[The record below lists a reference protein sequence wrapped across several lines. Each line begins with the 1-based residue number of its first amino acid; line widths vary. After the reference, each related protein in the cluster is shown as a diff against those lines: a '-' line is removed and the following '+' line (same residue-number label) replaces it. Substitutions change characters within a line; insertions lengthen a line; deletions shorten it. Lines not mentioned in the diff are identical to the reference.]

1 MLTRTLLVPRLLIDA
16 DCCAGS
22 LACHNALAIRT
33 AAFTLRAST
42 SCPSVLACIMVL
54 STKQKEEL
62 SAPTSSLTSIHTT
75 SGHCPLPTAH
85 SRRTLPSAACRPRC
99 SHKSIL
105 GYLKSAGLDA
115 SYSTLLSELS
125 STSGSPPSSLTPDDS
140 HLELLEKK
148 WTSIVRLQK
157 RIIELEQ
164 ANQQLREDIDSA
176 GKGKR
181 IDLSTCLPRAP
192 ARSSLAG
199 HRDAVTAVLFHPVYS
214 LLFSASDDATIKV
227 WDSESGRFERSLQGH
242 QDGVMG
248 IALDERGVLLA
259 SCSVDLSIKLWD
271 LDSGQYSCIRTLT
284 GHDHTVSSVAF
295 VPGGDQLVSA
305 SRDKSIKVWEVATGY
320 CVRTLT
326 GHDQWVRRCI
336 VSPLPVSTTTLMPT
350 YPTASTNATST
361 TSSPLGSFPSSNSS
375 PPSTAATAA
384 AAAAAA
390 ATTTHLL
397 ASCSMDQTIR
407 IWNLKTGECISVMN
421 EHTHVVEHIAF
432 TNQLADSNIAR
443 LSADDNHN
451 TANGTSATHASTAAS
466 TLAASSASSSSSS
479 ALSSTANTGGGLH
492 LVSCSRDKSI
502 RLWHIPSAT
511 CIRTLIGHDNW
522 VRQVLFTPSGRFM
535 VSCSD
540 DKSIRCWDLQ
550 KGAKCV
556 RVLENAHGLFVSCI
570 DWNRSMPLIASGSV
584 DHSIHIWDCR

>member
-1 MLTRTLLVPRLLIDA
+1 MHSIPL
-16 DCCAGS
+16 CS
-22 LACHNALAIRT
+22 ACHHGPIHEAEGGAVSLLRHSPLSLTWLPAH
-33 AAFTLRAST
+33 AAPLIHS
-42 SCPSVLACIMVL
+42 L
-54 STKQKEEL
+54 
-62 SAPTSSLTSIHTT
+62 TSSLVA
-75 SGHCPLPTAH
+75 GLLFCF
-85 SRRTLPSAACRPRC
+85 

-105 GYLKSAGLDA
+105 GYLKSAGFDT
-115 SYSTLLSELS
+115 SYSALLSELS
-125 STSGSPPSSLTPDDS
+125 ASSGSPPSSLSPDES
-140 HLELLEKK
+140 HLDLLEKK

-271 LDSGQYSCIRTLT
+271 VESGQYSCIRTLT

-305 SRDKSIKVWEVATGY
+305 SRDKSIKLWEVATGY

-336 VSPLPVSTTTLMPT
+336 VSPLLVSTTTLIPIPVAAAT
-350 YPTASTNATST
+350 TNASSVAT
-361 TSSPLGSFPSSNSS
+361 TASSPLGSFPTSTPSPLSST
-375 PPSTAATAA
+375 STAAAS
-384 AAAAAA
+384 AAA

-407 IWNLKTGECISVMN
+407 IWNLKTGECISVLN
-421 EHTHVVEHIAF
+421 DHTHVVEHIAF
-432 TNQLADSNIAR
+432 TNQLADGNIAK
-443 LSADDNHN
+443 LATDDNHSN
-451 TANGTSATHASTAAS
+451 AVNGTAAV
-466 TLAASSASSSSSS
+466 TNSSSSSSSSS
-479 ALSSTANTGGGLH
+479 ALSSTASMGGGLH

-502 RLWHIPSAT
+502 KLWHIPTAS
-511 CIRTLIGHDNW
+511 CIRTLVGHDNW
-522 VRQVLFTPSGRFM
+522 VRQVLFTPSGRFI

-550 KGAKCV
+550 KGGKCV
-556 RVLENAHGLFVSCI
+556 RVLEGAHGLFVSCI

>member
-1 MLTRTLLVPRLLIDA
+1 
-16 DCCAGS
+16 
-22 LACHNALAIRT
+22 
-33 AAFTLRAST
+33 
-42 SCPSVLACIMVL
+42 MVL

-62 SAPTSSLTSIHTT
+62 SAAETHPTASAAALTTDSEADSLTRSLHA
-75 SGHCPLPTAH
+75 SVSAYRCVPLH
-85 SRRTLPSAACRPRC
+85 

-105 GYLKSAGLDA
+105 GYLKSTGLDA
-115 SYSTLLSELS
+115 SYSALLSELS
-125 STSGSPPSSLTPDDS
+125 SSSGSPSSSFLPDES
-140 HLELLEKK
+140 HMDLLEKK

-157 RIIELEQ
+157 RIIELEH

-181 IDLSTCLPRAP
+181 IDLSTCLPRSP

-271 LDSGQYSCIRTLT
+271 TDSYSCVRTLT

-336 VSPLPVSTTTLMPT
+336 VSPLPVSTTTLVPIPT
-350 YPTASTNATST
+350 TAATNASSSATP
-361 TSSPLGSFPSSNSS
+361 TSSPLGSFPA
-375 PPSTAATAA
+375 STASTSTTSATAA
-384 AAAAAA
+384 AV

-407 IWNLKTGECISVMN
+407 IWNLKTGECISVLN
-421 EHTHVVEHIAF
+421 DHTHVVEHIAF
-432 TNQLADSNIAR
+432 TNQLADSNLAK
-443 LSADDNHN
+443 LTAEDNHN
-451 TANGTSATHASTAAS
+451 SANGTASATH
-466 TLAASSASSSSSS
+466 SSAISSALAPSASSSSS

-492 LVSCSRDKSI
+492 IVSCSRDKSI
-502 RLWHIPSAT
+502 KLWHIPSAT
-511 CIRTLIGHDNW
+511 CIRTLLGHDNW
-522 VRQVLFTPSGRFM
+522 VRQVLFTPSGRFI

-550 KGAKCV
+550 KGGKCV
-556 RVLENAHGLFVSCI
+556 RVLESAHGLFVSCI

>member
-1 MLTRTLLVPRLLIDA
+1 MYPLSRPL
-16 DCCAGS
+16 S
-22 LACHNALAIRT
+22 LAYWAIYPYLCLFCV
-33 AAFTLRAST
+33 A
-42 SCPSVLACIMVL
+42 VLL
-54 STKQKEEL
+54 
-62 SAPTSSLTSIHTT
+62 H
-75 SGHCPLPTAH
+75 
-85 SRRTLPSAACRPRC
+85 

-105 GYLKSAGLDA
+105 GYLKSTGLDS
-115 SYSTLLSELS
+115 SYSALLSELS
-125 STSGSPPSSLTPDDS
+125 STTGSPPSSFTPDDS
-140 HLELLEKK
+140 HMDLLEKK

-271 LDSGQYSCIRTLT
+271 LDSYACIRTLT

-336 VSPLPVSTTTLMPT
+336 VSPLPVSTTTLIPI
-350 YPTASTNATST
+350 PTATAANGSSSAPA
-361 TSSPLGSFPSSNSS
+361 TSSPLGSFPASTSSA
-375 PPSTAATAA
+375 TTTTATAA
-384 AAAAAA
+384 AVAA

-407 IWNLKTGECISVMN
+407 IWNLKTGECISVLN
-421 EHTHVVEHIAF
+421 DHTHVVEHIAF
-432 TNQLADSNIAR
+432 TNQLADNNIAK
-443 LSADDNHN
+443 LTSEDNHSA
-451 TANGTSATHASTAAS
+451 ANGTTAH
-466 TLAASSASSSSSS
+466 TSSASSSLAPSSS
-479 ALSSTANTGGGLH
+479 AASSSSAALSSTANAGGGLH

-502 RLWHIPSAT
+502 KLWHVPSAT
-511 CIRTLIGHDNW
+511 CIRTLLGHDNW
-522 VRQVLFTPSGRFM
+522 VRQVLFTPSGRFI

-550 KGAKCV
+550 KAGKCV
-556 RVLENAHGLFVSCI
+556 RVVEAAHGLFVSCI

>member
-1 MLTRTLLVPRLLIDA
+1 MP
-16 DCCAGS
+16 
-22 LACHNALAIRT
+22 
-33 AAFTLRAST
+33 
-42 SCPSVLACIMVL
+42 
-54 STKQKEEL
+54 
-62 SAPTSSLTSIHTT
+62 PT
-75 SGHCPLPTAH
+75 PA
-85 SRRTLPSAACRPRC
+85 
-99 SHKSIL
+99 
-105 GYLKSAGLDA
+105 
-115 SYSTLLSELS
+115 LLSELS
-125 STSGSPPSSLTPDDS
+125 STSGLPSSSFAPDES
-140 HLELLEKK
+140 HRELLERK

-227 WDSESGRFERSLQGH
+227 WDSESGRYERSLQGH

-248 IALDERGVLLA
+248 MALDERGTLLA

-271 LDSGQYSCIRTLT
+271 VESGQYSCIRTLT

-295 VPGGDQLVSA
+295 VPGGDQLISA

-336 VSPLPVSTTTLMPT
+336 VSPLPVSTTTLMPVT
-350 YPTASTNATST
+350 SAATTNA
-361 TSSPLGSFPSSNSS
+361 SSSATPASS
-375 PPSTAATAA
+375 PPTTSAT
-384 AAAAAA
+384 AAAA

-407 IWNLKTGECISVMN
+407 IWNLRTGECIRVLN

-432 TNQLADSNIAR
+432 ANQLADSNIAK
-443 LSADDNHN
+443 LTADDNHS
-451 TANGTSATHASTAAS
+451 TANGNSSATHSSVAAS
-466 TLAASSASSSSSS
+466 ASALSSASSSST
-479 ALSSTANTGGGLH
+479 AVSSTANTGGGVH
-492 LVSCSRDKSI
+492 LVSCSRDKTI
-502 RLWHIPSAT
+502 KLWHISSGS
-511 CIRTLIGHDNW
+511 CIRTLLGHDNW
-522 VRQVLFTPSGRFM
+522 VRQVLFTPSGRFLI
-535 VSCSD
+535 SCSD

-550 KGAKCV
+550 KAAKCV
-556 RVLENAHGLFVSCI
+556 RVLEAAHGLFVSCI